1 MDFIEILSNLL
12 NLNNPSNLFKIH
24 FERFTDKNEYIGE
37 RIKSFTSFT
46 ILTLFSIAVFLAII
60 FLIYK
65 LLKRL

>member
-12 NLNNPSNLFKIH
+12 NLNNPSNLFKVH
-24 FERFTDKNEYIGE
+24 FERFTDKNEYLGE
-37 RIKSFTSFT
+37 RIKSFTSFI